1 MMTRFWEPLP
11 DDRVRTLVK
20 GWGTVPIES
29 LYGNVQAVA
38 CGLERNG
45 RPFEALGLV
54 SAACESASDPSAIAE
69 LALTAG
75 EIASNCAEPV
85 AAERAVGVARAAIE
99 AGGGEL
105 GPQWLLVQ
113 GHALGDLGHVDE
125 AFEIYALARSGFTER
140 GDASGVALVDQNV
153 GTLLHDCGDHERA
166 LELLT
171 DAAAVF
177 TRLGDDDS
185 LRACW
190 LSISP
195 ALRCLDRLD
204 EAVVVNE
211 RLIASLRAAGEQMV
225 LGHALVNFGHLHVER
240 GDHQAADECYLE
252 ALSLYRRIGLVSDE
266 AVCLSSLGYLARAD
280 GRLELALSLQQQAER
295 VFRTHHRPADLAI
308 VRYQLAITSL
318 HLRQWTDAKRYA
330 ALATDV
336 PGTDLDPALAL
347 SVALEHLGDHA
358 GAERERQG
366 FIERQDERTVQQE
379 LAILP

>member
-1 MMTRFWEPLP
+1 MTRFWEPLP
-11 DDRVRTLVK
+11 DDRVRALVK
-20 GWGTVPIES
+20 GWGTES
-29 LYGNVQAVA
+29 SPTAIQAA
-38 CGLERNG
+38 AYGLERNG
-45 RPFEALGLV
+45 RPFEALGLL
-54 SAACESASDPSAIAE
+54 SAACEAASNPSTIAE

-85 AAERAVGVARAAIE
+85 AAGRAVGVARAAID
-99 AGGGEL
+99 GCGGEL

-125 AFEIYALARSGFTER
+125 ALEIYALARQGFTER
-140 GDASGVALVDQNV
+140 ADASGVALVDQNV
-153 GTLLHDCGDHERA
+153 GSLLHDCGDHERA

-177 TRLGDDDS
+177 TWLGDDDS

-204 EAVVVNE
+204 EAVIVNE
-211 RLIASLRAAGEQMV
+211 RLIASLRTAGDQMV
-225 LGHALVNFGHLHVER
+225 LGHALVNCGHVHVER
-240 GDHQAADECYLE
+240 GDQQRAEACYLE

-266 AVCLSSLGYLARAD
+266 AVCLSSLGYLARSD
-280 GRLELALSLQQQAER
+280 GRLELALSLQQRAED
-295 VFRTHHRPADLAI
+295 VFQTRHRPADLAI

-318 HLRQWTDAKRYA
+318 HLRRWADAKRYA
-330 ALATDV
+330 ELATDV

-347 SVALEHLGDHA
+347 SVALEHLGDHT
-358 GAERERQG
+358 GAKRARQG
-366 FIERQDERTVQQE
+366 FIDRQDERTVQQE